1 VSIKNKIVAI
11 SIAILFI
18 AMGVNTVVTTRYFS
32 NEYLSSRKSEVI
44 VIAETLKSQLDRL
57 LKLHIPLNQ
66 LIGFEVMCR
75 EAVTKHQAISYAMV
89 VDLEGEIL
97 FHNDSSYHN
106 QHLTND
112 VVLTTIKKG
121 IENIIETTESGEEYY
136 DFFTPVYGS
145 RNEVIAF
152 IRTGFPVNHI
162 RAKTWKLIG
171 YSVAITFLSFVI
183 GCLLL
188 IGLLYHWVS
197 KPVANFIGA
206 IEQIRQK
213 SSIDESQHVDI
224 SSQDEIGQ
232 LSLAFNQMMDE
243 LRRTTVSKEYVDYI
257 LENMLNSLIITDENY
272 KVQTVN
278 QETLSLL
285 GYNSEELIGKTI
297 GEVLEIPLEEAMRL
311 SGSDFSV
318 KAIESNYIAKEG
330 KLTPVLFSSSILRD
344 KNDEVQGYICVAQD
358 ITEIKVLR
366 GFIPI
371 CASCK
376 QIRDDKGYWS
386 QVEKYISEHSKAQF
400 SHSICPD
407 CATKLYPEFV
417 G

>member
-1 VSIKNKIVAI
+1 MSIKNKIVAI